1 MKLSLIQLTVGPSF
15 DENFKKS
22 QKLINQSLQS
32 EPDFILFPEHFLF
45 LSNKKKISF
54 ELNHPAI
61 VFFQEFA
68 IKYKVNILLGSLP
81 INENNKIFNRSMVV
95 DLNGN
100 LISQYDKIHMFDVIL
115 SNNEVYNES
124 DTFTPGNKLKTF
136 KVDDCLMGHSIC
148 YDLRFPKLYR
158 TLAKKGAKVIVI
170 PSAFTY
176 TTGKAHWH
184 TLVRSRAIENG
195 VYIVAP
201 NQWGTNI
208 ERRSTYGHSMVVSP
222 WGDIIAEAKDRETIL
237 NCEIDISDVE
247 AFQQS
252 IPVLKN
258 DVDLF

>member
-15 DENFKKS
+15 EENFKKS
-22 QKLINQSLQS
+22 QKLINHSIKS
-32 EPDFILFPEHFLF
+32 KPDFILFPEHFLF
-45 LSNKKKISF
+45 LSNKNKFSF
-54 ELNHPAI
+54 ELNHTAI

-68 IKYKVNILLGSLP
+68 RKYKVNILLGSLP
-81 INENNKIFNRSMVV
+81 IKENNKIFNRSMVV

-115 SNNEVYNES
+115 KNNEVYNES
-124 DTFTPGNKLKTF
+124 DTFTSGNKLKTF

-158 TLAKKGAKVIVI
+158 ALAKKGAKIIVI

-208 ERRSTYGHSMVVSP
+208 ERRSTYGHSMVVNP
-222 WGDIIAEAKDRETIL
+222 WGDIIAEAKDGETIL

-247 AFQQS
+247 VYQQS

-258 DVDLF
+258 DVDLV

>member
-15 DENFKKS
+15 EENFKKS
-22 QKLINQSLQS
+22 QKLINRSLQS

-45 LSNKKKISF
+45 LSNKNKFFF

-61 VFFQEFA
+61 VFFQDFA

-81 INENNKIFNRSMVV
+81 VKENNKIFNRSIVV

-115 SNNEVYNES
+115 SDSEVYNES
-124 DTFTPGNKLKTF
+124 DIFTPGSKLKTF
-136 KVDDCLMGHSIC
+136 KVHDCLMGHSIC

-158 TLAKKGAKVIVI
+158 ALAKKGVKVIVI

-222 WGDIIAEAKDRETIL
+222 WGDIIAEAKEGETIL
-237 NCEIDISDVE
+237 NCKINVSDVE
-247 AFQQS
+247 LYQQS

-258 DVDLF
+258 DIDLI

>member
-1 MKLSLIQLTVGPSF
+1 MKLSLIQLTVGPTYE
-15 DENFKKS
+15 ENFKKS
-22 QKLINQSLQS
+22 QKLIIQSLKS

-45 LSNKKKISF
+45 LSNKNKFSF
-54 ELNHPAI
+54 EMNHPAI
-61 VFFQEFA
+61 IFFQEFA

-81 INENNKIFNRSMVV
+81 IKENNKIFNRSFVI
-95 DLNGN
+95 DLNGK
-100 LISQYDKIHMFDVIL
+100 LISQYDKIHMFDVTL
-115 SNNEVYNES
+115 KNNESYNES
-124 DTFTPGNKLKTF
+124 DTFTAGNKLKTF
-136 KVDDCLMGHSIC
+136 IVDDCLMGHSIC

-158 TLAKKGAKVIVI
+158 ALAKKGAKIIVI
-170 PSAFTY
+170 PSAFTH

-222 WGDIIAEAKDRETIL
+222 WGDIIVEAKDEETVL

-247 AFQQS
+247 TYQQS

-258 DVDLF
+258 DIDLI